1 MQKKSEKSLEIRKK
15 AVPLQPQSREM
26 LLMRDFKAEIAQLV
40 EHNLAKVGVAGPSPV
55 FRSFSFEKQAILF
68 MNLYLRY
75 FDNEILVHTVDEAID
90 FLSSIEEIGMDA
102 NLEHDIRQYAESEI
116 YYPKRY
122 KIRPRVYFIII
133 KTEAETM
140 EDFKNKKALR
150 TPSENSDKPMVT
162 PVLARLNERREGWYE
177 GIVDFKRVLL
187 VPGTGKFEY
196 RDTHFV
202 ARCKAES
209 GMDCYNRIIDNLR
222 QRVDPRSQFPS
233 PKGKNF
239 QFEYLGSF

>member
-1 MQKKSEKSLEIRKK
+1 MRRGSSSL
-15 AVPLQPQSREM
+15 
-26 LLMRDFKAEIAQLV
+26 LLFTFFAEIAQLV

-102 NLEHDIRQYAESEI
+102 NLEQDIRQYAESEI